1 MHCIAVSNNYLYS
14 NSYIKEIPIE
24 RLMHRGLTHKKQI
37 IPIAIV
43 ALISTMLLSVGFA
56 ATVNVTAQPG
66 SMATLQNIPAT
77 YAVSIVPGA
86 AQRDSPYHYFPPAIA
101 VPIRSTVAWFNN
113 DFGQPHT
120 VTSGAPGGSNV
131 GSMFNSGLMPATA
144 NSFFMYTFDRPG
156 DFAYHCIIHP
166 WRVAAVSV
174 SDSLE
179 RGVNFELTS
188 GTGPVWNFSKD
199 FRTLLNFEPRTVPLD
214 RTTPLAYNITI
225 YKDGTDPQNRVF
237 SETFV
242 TAGEQLP
249 IELVR
254 GGNETIT
261 YGPDFDTTGA
271 YHIQGPIFSENAN
284 YTIRS
289 EISAIDG
296 RPPET
301 PITDEFS
308 MQTIA

>member
-1 MHCIAVSNNYLYS
+1 
-14 NSYIKEIPIE
+14 
-24 RLMHRGLTHKKQI
+24 
-37 IPIAIV
+37 
-43 ALISTMLLSVGFA
+43 
-56 ATVNVTAQPG
+56 
-66 SMATLQNIPAT
+66 LQNIPAT

-86 AQRDSPYHYFPPAIA
+86 AQRESPYHYFPPAIA
-101 VPIRSTVAWFNN
+101 VPIHSTIAWFNN

-120 VTSGAPGGSNV
+120 VTSGIPGGSDV
-131 GSMFNSGLMPATA
+131 GTMFNSGLMPATA
-144 NSFFMYTFDRPG
+144 NSFFQYRFDSPG

-174 SDSLE
+174 SEALE

-214 RTTPLAYNITI
+214 STSPLAYNITI
-225 YKDGTDPQNRVF
+225 FKDGTAPENQVF
-237 SETFV
+237 SDTFV

-261 YGPDFDTTGA
+261 YGPDFSTTGA

-289 EISAIDG
+289 EISAING
-296 RPPET
+296 RPPDT
-301 PITDEFS
+301 PIADDFS
-308 MQTIA
+308 LQTIA

>member
-1 MHCIAVSNNYLYS
+1 MQNRLVHTNQVHTFAVVS
-14 NSYIKEIPIE
+14 
-24 RLMHRGLTHKKQI
+24 
-37 IPIAIV
+37 
-43 ALISTMLLSVGFA
+43 LISAMLFSVGFI

-66 SMATLQNIPAT
+66 SIATLQNIPAT

-86 AQRDSPYHYFPPAIA
+86 AQRESPYHYFPPAIA
-101 VPIRSTVAWFNN
+101 VPIHSTIAWFNN

-120 VTSGAPGGSNV
+120 VTSGIPGGSDV
-131 GSMFNSGLMPATA
+131 GTMFNSGLMPATA
-144 NSFFMYTFDRPG
+144 NSFFQYRFDSPG

-174 SDSLE
+174 SEALE

-225 YKDGTDPQNRVF
+225 FKDGTAPENQVF
-237 SETFV
+237 SDTFV

-254 GGNETIT
+254 GDNETIT
-261 YGPDFDTTGA
+261 YGPDFSTTGA

-289 EISAIDG
+289 EISAING
-296 RPPET
+296 RPPDT
-301 PITDEFS
+301 PIVDDFS
-308 MQTIA
+308 LQTIA

>member
-1 MHCIAVSNNYLYS
+1 MHKRVHKNQIFAIALVS
-14 NSYIKEIPIE
+14 
-24 RLMHRGLTHKKQI
+24 I
-37 IPIAIV
+37 IF
-43 ALISTMLLSVGFA
+43 TMLLSVGLA

-86 AQRDSPYHYFPPAIA
+86 AQRESPYHYFPPSIA
-101 VPIRSTVAWFNN
+101 VPIHSTIAWFNN

-120 VTSGAPGGSNV
+120 VTSDVPGGSNV
-131 GSMFNSGLMPATA
+131 GAMFNSGLMPATA
-144 NSFFMYTFDRPG
+144 NSFFQFRFDNGG

-174 SDSLE
+174 SDSFA
-179 RGVNFELTS
+179 RGVNFELS
-188 GTGPVWNFSKD
+188 YGTGPLWNFSKD
-199 FRTLLNFEPRTVPLD
+199 FRTLLNFEPRTVLLD

-225 YKDGTDPQNRVF
+225 YKDGTGPENQVF
-237 SETFV
+237 SDTFV
-242 TAGEQLP
+242 TAGEPLP

-254 GGNETIT
+254 GDNETVT
-261 YGPDFDTTGA
+261 YGPDFSSTGA

-284 YTIRS
+284 YTIRP
-289 EISAIDG
+289 EISAVNG

-301 PITDEFS
+301 PITDDFS
-308 MQTIA
+308 LQTIS